1 MCMLFMR
8 NFDQILLVLFVQGA
22 SADVAAGEEVYSS
35 FRKPVQESG
44 Q

>member
-1 MCMLFMR
+1 MFYLH
-8 NFDQILLVLFVQGA
+8 NFDQKSCFMFVQGA
-22 SADVAAGEEVYSS
+22 SADVAAGEEGYSS